1 MAIPG
6 NLLSPTTESVDPNT
20 SGWTS
25 KVNCTLALGTGGRN
39 GNGCLSVK
47 SVAAGEMQAR
57 TVSSYPVTEGT
68 VYETFA
74 DTAGAVPERIGIRW
88 LDSAG
93 AEISV
98 TWSLTTAAA
107 SAAWHRVSVAR
118 AAPTGAMQAQVLL
131 SSTETA
137 ANVSHFWE
145 NIYLGLPVR
154 TTGNLFDFNTESAE
168 VDASGWQVET
178 NATIARQVPVVA
190 WAVNWYYAG
199 GHTIAMTASAA
210 GNASVR
216 TATRPP
222 VTAGSEYFAYA
233 YLNPPSTSSQAWIEL
248 RFYDASDTQLQ
259 ATRALLAAPGT
270 GYYRQIVSDIAPAG
284 AVSCEVAAGLTG
296 ATAGQVLRLETLVV
310 MAGGQNIA
318 GNVMPYASYSFEQ
331 GTGGWTTASGVATV
345 ARSSPWGAASYLGN
359 YALAV
364 TSATATASTIRSPR
378 FPTPGGAGLSW
389 RAQIMASV
397 GAGSWPTVTVRVRW
411 YDTAGTDLGVSAG
424 TAYGLPSGSWY
435 QLTTDAVAPAG
446 ATQAAVEVVATA
458 GAASSVMYVDGAALW
473 QALPLT
479 SVQSVDSSGYVQL
492 TLRELPVGYLVTV
505 YRVTSDGARTLVRG
519 TSGLISKQAVVTDL
533 MVIEDHEA
541 PLNVPVYYS
550 IELYSTSGTIASTR
564 SSATVTVTL
573 DDINTA
579 WLKDPANPQRDT
591 LVVVAAAPDWQR
603 PIEQSSY
610 VVRGRR
616 NKVVLSGPRQG
627 REGDLK
633 IWTRSDDDR
642 ARLHLLLD
650 SGNILLWQAAPGMG
664 VADMYVSVAS
674 VSEERTVAL
683 AQDRWR
689 AWTLP
694 LTEVDMPTALAVNGA
709 AGRTWIDVVAEFDTC
724 ADLLA
729 AYATSEDLLL
739 DRRG

>member
-107 SAAWHRVSVAR
+107 SAAWHRVSVAG

-178 NATIARQVPVVA
+178 NATIVRQVPVVA

-216 TATRPP
+216 TATRPS
-222 VTAGSEYFAYA
+222 VAAGSEYFAYA
-233 YLNPPSTSSQAWIEL
+233 YLNPPSSASQAWIEL
-248 RFYDASDTQLQ
+248 RFYDGSGTQLQ
-259 ATRALLAAPGT
+259 ATRAVLTAPGA

-318 GNVMPYASYSFEQ
+318 GNVMPYSSYSFEQ
-331 GTGGWTTASGVATV
+331 GAGGWTTASGVATV
-345 ARSSPWGAASYLGN
+345 ARSSPWGTASYLAN
-359 YALAV
+359 YSLAV

-378 FPTPGGAGLSW
+378 FITPGGAGLSW

-411 YDTAGTDLGVSAG
+411 YDTAGADLGMSAG

-435 QLTTDAVAPAG
+435 QLTADAVAPAG

-479 SVQSVDSSGYVQL
+479 SVQSVDAAGYVQL
-492 TLRELPVGYLVTV
+492 TLRELAADYLITV
-505 YRVTSDGARTLVRG
+505 YRVTPDGARTLVRG
-519 TSGLISKQAVVTDL
+519 TSGLITKQTIVTDL

-541 PLNVPVYYS
+541 PLDTPVYYR
-550 IELYSTSGTIASTR
+550 IELYSPTGTLTSTR
-564 SSATVTVTL
+564 SSATVAVSL
-573 DDINTA
+573 ADINTA

-591 LVVVAAAPDWQR
+591 LILVATPPNWER
-603 PIEQSSY
+603 PIDQSSY

-616 NKVVLSGPRQG
+616 NKVVLSGRRQG
-627 REGDLK
+627 REGELK
-633 IWTRSDDDR
+633 VWTRSDDDR

-650 SGNILLWQAAPGMG
+650 SGNTLLWQCAPGMG
-664 VADMYVSVAS
+664 VTDMYVSVAS
-674 VSEERTVAL
+674 ASEERTVAL
-683 AQDRWR
+683 AQDQWR

-729 AYATSEDLLL
+729 TYATSEALLL